1 MNITERERVI
11 VQLIKYRIRLDEIQ
25 SIFIVKQVQ
34 DKYLAKNKPLYL
46 AFIDLEKTLDK
57 VLHYAIR

>member
-1 MNITERERVI
+1 M
-11 VQLIKYRIRLDEIQ
+11 QLIKYRIRLDEIQ